1 MVADHLPRATALF
14 RSPAFRFVLRRLA
27 LAVPLLFVVSA
38 LAFVLVSLIPG
49 DAATE
54 ILGLSAPPSSY
65 AKLRHTLGLNLPVYD
80 QYWHWL
86 EHAVRGDLGA
96 SLFTDQKV
104 TQMVDARL
112 PVTLSLIG
120 CSLLLSAV
128 VGVGLGMLSALRG
141 GVLGR
146 ILDAVSMLGYAMPS
160 FWIGAVLIVLFA
172 VKLGWLPAIGYVP
185 LAQSPG
191 LWLRS
196 LALPVIALA
205 LHAVAVIAKQT
216 RVAMLDV
223 LGSEYIR
230 MARASGISERSI
242 NFRHALRNAAPVVV
256 TVLGVEF
263 VILLGGTVFVE
274 SVFALPGLGSL
285 AVSTTIQHDLPLVE
299 GIVVYFTVI
308 VIIVNLLIDLMYMW
322 LNPRV
327 RVK

>member
-1 MVADHLPRATALF
+1 LLGQSAL
-14 RSPAFRFVLRRLA
+14 RFLLRRLL

-38 LAFVLVSLIPG
+38 LSFALVSFIPG

-65 AKLRHTLGLNLPVYD
+65 EKLRHTLGLNLPVYE

-86 EHAVRGDLGA
+86 KHAVRGDLGA

-104 TQMVDARL
+104 TQMIDARL

-120 CSLLLSAV
+120 CSLLVSTLI
-128 VGVGLGMLSALRG
+128 GVGLGMLSALRG

-146 ILDAVSMLGYAMPS
+146 VLDGASMLGYATPS

-172 VKLGWLPAIGYVP
+172 VKLRWLPAIGYVP

-196 LALPVIALA
+196 LTLPVVALA

-230 MARASGISERSI
+230 MLRASGISERSI

-308 VIIVNLLIDLMYMW
+308 VVIVNLAIDLLYMW
-322 LNPRV
+322 LNPRIRV
-327 RVK
+327 R

>member
-1 MVADHLPRATALF
+1 VF
-14 RSPAFRFVLRRLA
+14 RSPALRFLLRRLL
-27 LAVPLLFVVSA
+27 LAIPLLFVVSA
-38 LAFVLVSLIPG
+38 LSFALVSFIPG

-65 AKLRHTLGLNLPVYD
+65 EKLRHSLGLNLPVYD

-86 EHAVRGDLGA
+86 KHAIRGDLGA

-104 TQMVDARL
+104 TRMVDARL

-120 CSLLLSAV
+120 CSLLVSTLI
-128 VGVGLGMLSALRG
+128 GVGLGMLSALRG

-146 ILDAVSMLGYAMPS
+146 ILDGASMLGYATPS

-172 VKLGWLPAIGYVP
+172 VKLRWLPAIGYVP
-185 LAQSPG
+185 LAQSPA

-196 LALPVIALA
+196 LTLPVIALA

-216 RVAMLDV
+216 RAAMLDV

-230 MARASGISERSI
+230 MLRASGISERSI

-285 AVSTTIQHDLPLVE
+285 AVATSIQHDLPLVE

-308 VIIVNLLIDLMYMW
+308 VVLVNLVIDLLYMW
-322 LNPRV
+322 LNPRIRV
-327 RVK
+327 R